1 MSRRFPEQYST
12 RLRTILKAISIGEP
26 NVVGSAVDPRLMY
39 SADVDCIQELPVTT
53 GNVRKFQRMVQRAD
67 KVGTI
72 TDLKIGE
79 FPEWNLLSKV
89 KIGKRGV
96 RKYNQGKELAHL
108 KGLYDSKI
116 IGHDEFMLGTD
127 LLKPKLSLEE
137 FFVAQ
142 KALRFGVFRWSK
154 AEVLQ
159 GEKVL
164 SDGSQLR
171 LMDAFKSPGITKLD
185 LVAWDGLKYIE
196 VSNILLWRK
205 RKGDYYAKMG
215 PSIQDNILQ
224 FLLEGNYMK
233 VAKRMFALA
242 KGKGQVRVLDRLL
255 PILNSQLGKLYIVL
269 SDLKL
274 LEEFPNATTTARR
287 RKQLDLMR
295 NAVAKLYYP
304 EFEGAVPSTKLIP
317 VLEDVLQREVR
328 DALKEADLLPIPST
342 YLPAE

>member
-1 MSRRFPEQYST
+1 MNRMFPEQYSA
-12 RLRTILKAISIGEP
+12 RLRTLLKAVSIGEP
-26 NVVGSAVDPRLMY
+26 NIVGSAVDPRLMY
-39 SADVDCIQELPVTT
+39 SADVDCIQELPVSA
-53 GNVRKFQRMVQRAD
+53 GNVRKFQRMVVRAD

-79 FPEWNLLSKV
+79 FPEWNLLTKV
-89 KIGKRGV
+89 RVGKRGV
-96 RKYNQGKELAHL
+96 RNYKQGKELAHL
-108 KGLYDSKI
+108 KELYDASVVS
-116 IGHDEFMLGTD
+116 HDEFMFGMK
-127 LLKPKLSLEE
+127 LLKPKLTLEE

-142 KALRFGVFRWSK
+142 KALRFGVFRWNK
-154 AEVLQ
+154 KEVLQ

-164 SDGSQLR
+164 RDGTR
-171 LMDAFKSPGITKLD
+171 LSLADAFKSKGITKID

-196 VSNILLWRK
+196 LSNILLWRK

-224 FLLEGNYMK
+224 FQLEGNYMK

-242 KGKGQVRVLDRLL
+242 KSKGRVQIVQSLL
-255 PILNSQLGKLYIVL
+255 SILNSQLGKLYVVL

-274 LEEFPNATTTARR
+274 LEEFPEATTTARR

-304 EFEGAVPSTKLIP
+304 ELERATPSLKLIP
-317 VLEDVLQREVR
+317 LLEEVLQREVKS
-328 DALKEADLLPIPST
+328 ALEDVGLLPIPST